1 MSASATSRAADGSR
15 PHPGFFLALE
25 GPDGGGKST
34 QSARL
39 ATWLRGEGLDV
50 VTCRDPGS
58 TPLGERLREVILHGD
73 DARPSMRA
81 EMLLYM
87 ASRAQLVDEVIRPSL
102 TAGRIVVSD
111 RFLLSNLVY
120 QGIAGGLSLDEIAR
134 VGMVATGGL
143 LPDLTLILD
152 ISPEAGRAR
161 TGPARDRIEARSEDY
176 HDRVRRGFLEAAG
189 HADAPEGCRYFPAPL
204 AVIQGELDPDTV
216 FGRIQEEVG
225 NVLALGSRS

>member
-1 MSASATSRAADGSR
+1 MSNTETSREAKEPPR
-15 PHPGFFLALE
+15 HPGFFLALE

-39 ATWLRGEGLDV
+39 AAWLRDQGLDV

-73 DARPSMRA
+73 DAKPSMRA

-102 TAGRIVVSD
+102 AAGRVVVSD

-120 QGIAGGLSLDEIAR
+120 QGMAGGLCLDEIAQ

-152 ISPEAGRAR
+152 ISPAAGRAR
-161 TGPARDRIEARSEDY
+161 TGPARDRIEARPAEY
-176 HDRVRRGFLEAAG
+176 HAQVRQGFLDAAR
-189 HADAPEGCRYFPAPL
+189 HADEPEGCRYFPAPL
-204 AVIQGELDPDTV
+204 AVIPGELDPDAV
-216 FGRIQEEVG
+216 FAKVQEEVG
-225 NVLALGSRS
+225 HVLALGSRS